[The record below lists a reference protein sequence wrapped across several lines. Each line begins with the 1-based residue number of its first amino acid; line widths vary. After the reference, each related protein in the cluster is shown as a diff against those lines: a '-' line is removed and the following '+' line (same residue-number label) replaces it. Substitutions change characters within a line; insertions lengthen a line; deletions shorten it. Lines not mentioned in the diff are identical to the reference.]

1 MKEAFS
7 KFEVVRYLNFF
18 ATRQALWPPNPKELL
33 AMALTS
39 ISRGLLGT

>member
-18 ATRQALWPPNPKELL
+18 ATRQALLHQLCITPNV
-33 AMALTS
+33 
-39 ISRGLLGT
+39 

>member
-18 ATRQALWPPNPKELL
+18 ATRQALLVQNQCL
-33 AMALTS
+33 S
-39 ISRGLLGT
+39 G